1 MPHKAHF
8 VINPG
13 VNGEALQSPLKPWV
27 RQNLAQ
33 LPNNFYD
40 DDDTSHIL
48 RRKLRQIGWRLN
60 MTDTAVFVIKPDNNG
75 QFDYA
80 ENLVEEI
87 IEDEEVEIT
96 NDDDSFEITFS
107 LEKDL
112 QAALRRN
119 IETLELGLKIIDNG
133 KERNTIAGRIDITAE
148 DDLNKIVV
156 IELKAIEAKP
166 DVIAQT
172 LSYMEA
178 VKDED
183 KKEVRGIIIAS
194 SFTER
199 VKLAAR
205 QIPQLKLVQYSF
217 QFNFTKIE

>member
-1 MPHKAHF
+1 MAHKAHF
-8 VINPG
+8 VIIQG
-13 VNGEALQSPLKPWV
+13 EYGEAIQSPLKPWV

-33 LPNNFYD
+33 LPNGFYAA
-40 DDDTSHIL
+40 DDTSHIL

-60 MTDTAVFVIKPDNNG
+60 MTDTAVFVFKPDING

-80 ENLVEEI
+80 ENFVEEI
-87 IEDEEVEIT
+87 IEDEEIEIT

-112 QAALRRN
+112 QAALRSN

-133 KERNTIAGRIDITAE
+133 KERNTIAGRIDITAK
-148 DDLNKIVV
+148 DNFNKIVI

-172 LSYMEA
+172 LSYMQA
-178 VKDED
+178 VNDED

-194 SFTER
+194 GFAER

-205 QIPQLKLVQYSF
+205 QIPQLKLVEYSF
-217 QFNFTKIE
+217 QFNFTKVE